1 MYVTQNRFF
10 TWAWLNFRCGG
21 GWCNCL
27 VYGEQT
33 EQKRSMFRRLQ
44 GVRYGQMMPRHSSA
58 LCSAGNQ
65 FVVKRNLSVDPQIV
79 VTSLTESMQSLHTLT
94 GIPWWALIPIA
105 TFSLRAVWTLPLA
118 IIQRRRIQKQNAF
131 KPVISAMFPIFKL
144 KLGQR
149 VQKAKQA
156 GDKLLKSTGAKNG
169 GGSGVSGEMEF
180 MQAQNPVST
189 MKYEE
194 IVLMAN
200 KERRRRQKQ
209 LFKDHNIQLWKNFL
223 LPLFQI
229 PLWVAMSL
237 TMRNLSGWSSWDN
250 LSNAALDPSL
260 YEEGLLWFTDLASYD
275 SLHVFPVVLGIVSLC
290 NVEWTFRTIQL
301 MRPTSSSSSSASISN
316 SKAPLRPTLMD
327 SMSNISR
334 MSVVFMMAI
343 SMNAPVALVLY
354 WISSQVFSLI
364 QNVIL
369 DLNFPMSFTPRKRF
383 NYRKQR
389 NLEAEDVIRREEEKK
404 TAK

>member
-1 MYVTQNRFF
+1 
-10 TWAWLNFRCGG
+10 
-21 GWCNCL
+21 
-27 VYGEQT
+27 
-33 EQKRSMFRRLQ
+33 MFRRLQ
-44 GVRYGQMMPRHSSA
+44 GVRYGQLMPRHSSG

-65 FVVKRNLSVDPQIV
+65 IVVKRNLSVDPQIV
-79 VTSLTESMQSLHTLT
+79 VTSLTESMQSLHALT

-118 IIQRRRIQKQNAF
+118 VIQRRRIQKQNSF

-156 GDKLLKSTGAKNG
+156 GDKLLRGTGGKSG

-229 PLWVAMSL
+229 PLWVSMSL

-260 YEEGLLWFTDLASYD
+260 YEEGLFWFTDLASYD

-301 MRPTSSSSSSASISN
+301 MRPTSSSSSSASISS

-389 NLEAEDVIRREEEKK
+389 NLEAEDVIRREDEKK